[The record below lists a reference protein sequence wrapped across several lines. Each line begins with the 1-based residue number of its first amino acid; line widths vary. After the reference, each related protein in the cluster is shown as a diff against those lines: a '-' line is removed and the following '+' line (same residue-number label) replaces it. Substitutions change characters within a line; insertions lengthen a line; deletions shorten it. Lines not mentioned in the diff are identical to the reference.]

1 VAGGPAEA
9 SQADEPIIWIEDE
22 PPDLSDVR
30 PEDGLVLMVFWALA
44 VVVFLQ
50 FFTRY
55 VLNSSLG
62 WTEEIARYL
71 LIAVTFLGSAM
82 AVRKHSHIAVEF
94 FYRYF
99 GPTGRHR
106 LALAVDA
113 ICLLFYLAA
122 AWSTG
127 NLALKTRQLMSSVDL
142 SKSLIYW
149 AVCLGLV
156 GMSLY
161 AARNLAH
168 RLRSPPSDE
177 DLPHSRLID

>member
-1 VAGGPAEA
+1 MLA
-9 SQADEPIIWIEDE
+9 
-22 PPDLSDVR
+22 
-30 PEDGLVLMVFWALA
+30 VFWALA

-82 AVRKHSHIAVEF
+82 AVRKRSHIAIEF
-94 FYRYF
+94 AYRYF
-99 GPTGRHR
+99 SPAWRHY
-106 LALAVDA
+106 LALTVDA
-113 ICLLFYLAA
+113 VCLLFYVVI
-122 AWSTG
+122 AWLTAS
-127 NLALKTRQLMSSVDL
+127 LALKTRQLMTSVDL

-156 GMSLY
+156 GMSIY

-168 RLRSPPSDE
+168 RLRSAPSDD
-177 DLPHSRLID
+177 DLPHSRLVD